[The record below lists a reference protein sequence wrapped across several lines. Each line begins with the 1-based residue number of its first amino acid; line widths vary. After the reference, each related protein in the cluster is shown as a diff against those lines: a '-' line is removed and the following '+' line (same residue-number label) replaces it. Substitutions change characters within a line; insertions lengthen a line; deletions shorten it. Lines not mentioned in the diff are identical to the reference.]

1 MLCDQYHPDGRIFLH
16 LVKPLQVL
24 EWIIFRLVMGR
35 SAAASYRVSKVH
47 KLFLSFSY
55 AEGGRKPGRDRQAKS
70 TNFSPPE
77 AALPCDFFCLLL
89 FSFFP
94 HWVVRFQE
102 AVLQPWAISRF
113 WTNWF
118 RQRSLTSGRL
128 MEIQLL
134 ISFELMLDNSDLT
147 TWFCMSSIILSRT
160 EKRSVLRYLLYPGSL
175 QTLLLKIQTKSHF
188 LITQIWVFLNR
199 FFITW
204 NKSQN
209 KCDAHTRNT
218 VFNTIALIYKR

>member
-55 AEGGRKPGRDRQAKS
+55 TEGGRKPGRDRQAES

-77 AALPCDFFCLLL
+77 AALPWDFFCLLL

-94 HWVVRFQE
+94 DWVDSKR
-102 AVLQPWAISRF
+102 LHYSPWAVSRF
-113 WTNWF
+113 WSNWF

-128 MEIQLL
+128 MEIQPL
-134 ISFELMLDNSDLT
+134 ISFELMLDNSNLT
-147 TWFCMSSIILSRT
+147 TRFCMSSIILSRT

-188 LITQIWVFLNR
+188 LITQIRFLLNR

-204 NKSQN
+204 NKSQT
-209 KCDAHTRNT
+209 KCDAHTRNI
-218 VFNTIALIYKR
+218 NTIALI